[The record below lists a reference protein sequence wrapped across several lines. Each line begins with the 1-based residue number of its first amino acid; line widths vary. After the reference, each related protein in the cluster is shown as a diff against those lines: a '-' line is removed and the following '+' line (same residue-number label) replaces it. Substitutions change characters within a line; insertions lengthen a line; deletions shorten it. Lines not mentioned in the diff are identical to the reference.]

1 MYFVTFVVDSPASFS
16 CLTLPRD
23 GKVSAGMTKP
33 LLKLENVSKSFGGI
47 HAIRQVSFEVYQ
59 GQIMGIIG
67 PNGAGK
73 TTLFNLITGFYPA
86 DEGTIYFNGHR
97 LNGLGPHQV
106 AELGIARTFQNV
118 ELFDRMTVLENIM
131 VGRHPRTSAGFITAA
146 LRLSRH
152 RREERCIRRDGLEM
166 LKFIGL
172 GERAGSPSSALPFGL
187 QRILEIGRA
196 LATDPQLLLLDE
208 PASGLNAAETREL
221 GQLICRIRDRG
232 ITVVLVEHDMSLTME
247 VCDEI
252 LVMDYGRTLAEGSPR
267 EIQQNQAVI
276 DAYLGEEP
284 VA

>member
-1 MYFVTFVVDSPASFS
+1 M
-16 CLTLPRD
+16 
-23 GKVSAGMTKP
+23 SAGMTDP
-33 LLKLENVSKSFGGI
+33 ILKTENVSKSFGGI
-47 HAIRQVSFEVYQ
+47 HALRQVSFAVPRE
-59 GQIMGIIG
+59 QIKGIIG

-73 TTLFNLITGFYPA
+73 TTLFNLITGFYPTDQGA
-86 DEGTIYFNGHR
+86 IYFNGQK

-106 AELGIARTFQNV
+106 AERGIARTFQNV
-118 ELFDRMTVLENIM
+118 ELFDRMTVLENVM
-131 VGRHPRTSAGFITAA
+131 VGRHPRTSGGFIGAA
-146 LRLSRH
+146 LRLARH
-152 RREERCIRRDGLEM
+152 REEEAHIRQDALEM
-166 LKFIGL
+166 LDFIGL
-172 GERAGSPSSALPFGL
+172 GQRAGSPSSALPFGL

-196 LATDPQLLLLDE
+196 LATEPLLLLLDE

-232 ITVVLVEHDMSLTME
+232 ITVILVEHDMSLTME

>member
-1 MYFVTFVVDSPASFS
+1 MIE
-16 CLTLPRD
+16 
-23 GKVSAGMTKP
+23 P
-33 LLKLENVSKSFGGI
+33 LLKTENVSKSFGGI
-47 HAIRQVSFEVYQ
+47 NAVRQVSFEVRR
-59 GQIMGIIG
+59 GQIKGIIG

-73 TTLFNLITGFYPA
+73 TTLFNLITGFYPTDDGA
-86 DEGTIYFNGHR
+86 LHFNGHK

-118 ELFDRMTVLENIM
+118 ELFERMTVLENIM
-131 VGRHPRTSAGFITAA
+131 VGRHSRTRVGFISAA
-146 LRLSRH
+146 LRLSGH
-152 RREERCIRRDGLEM
+152 RKEEGCIRQDALAT
-166 LKFIGL
+166 LDFIGL
-172 GERAGSPSSALPFGL
+172 GDRAESPSSALPFGL

-196 LATDPQLLLLDE
+196 LASDPLLLLLDE

>member
-1 MYFVTFVVDSPASFS
+1 VTDLNRQPI
-16 CLTLPRD
+16 
-23 GKVSAGMTKP
+23 
-33 LLKLENVSKSFGGI
+33 LKAENVSKSFGGI
-47 HAIRQVSFEVYQ
+47 HAVRQVSFEVYE
-59 GQIMGIIG
+59 GQIKGIIG

-86 DEGTIYFNGHR
+86 DNGAIYFNGHK

-131 VGRHPRTSAGFITAA
+131 VGRHPKTSVGFIGAA
-146 LRLSRH
+146 LRLSSH
-152 RREERCIRRDGLEM
+152 RKEEGSIRQDALEM
-166 LKFIGL
+166 LSFIGL
-172 GERAGSPSSALPFGL
+172 GERANSPSSALPFGL

-196 LATDPQLLLLDE
+196 LATDPLLLLLDE

-247 VCDEI
+247 ICDQI

-284 VA
+284 LA

>member
-1 MYFVTFVVDSPASFS
+1 MKAEAT
-16 CLTLPRD
+16 TI
-23 GKVSAGMTKP
+23 P
-33 LLKLENVSKSFGGI
+33 LLQAENVSKSFGGI
-47 HAIRQVSFEVYQ
+47 HAVRQVSFEVCK
-59 GQIMGIIG
+59 GQIKGIIG

-73 TTLFNLITGFYPA
+73 TTLFNLITGFYPTDDGA
-86 DEGTIYFNGHR
+86 IYFNGHK

-131 VGRHPRTSAGFITAA
+131 VGRHPRTSAGFIGAA

-152 RREERCIRRDGLEM
+152 RKEEGCIRQDGLEM
-166 LKFIGL
+166 LNFIGL
-172 GERAGSPSSALPFGL
+172 SERAGSPSSVLPFGL

-196 LATDPQLLLLDE
+196 LATDPLLLLLDE

>member
-1 MYFVTFVVDSPASFS
+1 MVTDLSVEPI
-16 CLTLPRD
+16 
-23 GKVSAGMTKP
+23 
-33 LLKLENVSKSFGGI
+33 LKAENVSKSFGGI
-47 HAIRQVSFEVYQ
+47 HALRQVSFEVRRE
-59 GQIMGIIG
+59 QIKGIIG

-86 DEGTIYFNGHR
+86 DKGTIYFNGHR
-97 LNGLGPHQV
+97 LNGLEPHQV
-106 AELGIARTFQNV
+106 AQLGIARTFQNV
-118 ELFDRMTVLENIM
+118 ELFDRMTVLENVM
-131 VGRHPRTSAGFITAA
+131 VGRHPRTSAGFIGAA
-146 LRLSRH
+146 LRLSWHRKEEGRIRH
-152 RREERCIRRDGLEM
+152 DALEM
-166 LKFIGL
+166 LDFIGL
-172 GERAGSPSSALPFGL
+172 GQRAASPSSALPFGL

-196 LATDPQLLLLDE
+196 LATEPLLLLLDE